1 MCKIIL
7 TYFKFKQ
14 LKNYILNEWIKKN
27 GPASNL
33 WKYKKNRINNQTL
46 RLWIHSVDYRKC

>member
-33 WKYKKNRINNQTL
+33 WKYKKNA
-46 RLWIHSVDYRKC
+46 